1 MHYMRSVLI
10 YYAGFTEFKSQKA
23 SDIISTLVGM
33 YDSREIIVIELQ
45 QWLAK
50 RLLVAQDYD
59 VDAEVGISLCLCF
72 HDTGMH
78 ILSTDHGN

>member
-1 MHYMRSVLI
+1 
-10 YYAGFTEFKSQKA
+10 
-23 SDIISTLVGM
+23 M

-59 VDAEVGISLCLCF
+59 VDAEVSITHEIGF
-72 HDTGMH
+72 T
-78 ILSTDHGN
+78 